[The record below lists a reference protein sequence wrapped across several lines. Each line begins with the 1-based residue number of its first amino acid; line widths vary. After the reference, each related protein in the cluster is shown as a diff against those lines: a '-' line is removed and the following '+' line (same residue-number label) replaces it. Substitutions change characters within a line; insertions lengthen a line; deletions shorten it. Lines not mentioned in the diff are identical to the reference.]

1 MSGVGGPPPVKR
13 YRRSP
18 SPKSSESD
26 ESDSSYTPYVSVKE
40 RKRQQLVS
48 LGVAAKIPLE
58 RASQGREEGDVD
70 SSDSQG
76 LQGQG
81 VHSGVGL
88 LERHVE
94 ETEEDQRT
102 QNRFR
107 TANLKYE
114 TIQDLGGEDRG
125 EGPGSKQD
133 TPEPEA
139 VVQPVPGVSLLEQH
153 KELQEAAERSMET
166 KLELQRKEEARI
178 LESVKETTGL
188 MSVEELAKGVVYTE
202 PIKTSWRAPR
212 FILAMPASRHIRV
225 WKKHNIEVEGD
236 NPPPPL
242 KRFVDMKL
250 APCIIKSLKEKGIL
264 SPSPIQ
270 MAGIPAI
277 LSGRDLIGIAYT
289 GSGKTL
295 VYVLPLIMFC
305 LEQEASLP
313 FESGEGP
320 YGLIICPSRE
330 LAKQIF
336 DTIEFYCRGLPC
348 RLRTCLAI
356 GGMPTNEAMDVIRKG
371 VHMMVCTPGRL
382 MDMLNK
388 KLVSLAVCRYLCL
401 DEADRMIDMGFE
413 EDVRTIFSYFSA
425 QRQTLLFSATMPKK
439 IQDFARS
446 ALVQPILVN
455 VGRAGAASMN
465 ITQEVEF
472 VQPEAKVVYIL
483 ECLRKTPPPV
493 LIFAERK
500 NDVDTIHEYLLLK
513 GCLAVA
519 IHGGKDMEERLRA
532 VAEFKSFK
540 KDILVATD
548 VASKGLD
555 FPEIQ
560 HVINYDMPED
570 IENYVHRIGRTGRG
584 KNQGTATTMI
594 NNKVEENVLADL
606 KHLLLEA
613 QQKIPPFL
621 ASIETEAEVLGDLAG
636 CSYCGGLGHRIT
648 ACPKLESVQNKKA
661 GEVGKRDYLSNTAA
675 DY

>member
-1 MSGVGGPPPVKR
+1 MADPPPVKR

-18 SPKSSESD
+18 TPKSDSE
-26 ESDSSYTPYVSVKE
+26 ESDSEFTPYVSVKE
-40 RKRQQLVS
+40 RRRQQLVS
-48 LGVAAKIPLE
+48 MGLAAK
-58 RASQGREEGDVD
+58 ASPKADRLGALRDDMVEGLNSDQSQSAGEEEGI
-70 SSDSQG
+70 SFSK
-76 LQGQG
+76 
-81 VHSGVGL
+81 
-88 LERHVE
+88 
-94 ETEEDQRT
+94 
-102 QNRFR
+102 
-107 TANLKYE
+107 A
-114 TIQDLGGEDRG
+114 RG
-125 EGPGSKQD
+125 SRGSTPLSKLA
-133 TPEPEA
+133 TPEPEI
-139 VVQPVPGVSLLEQH
+139 VEPVENPTVSLLEQH
-153 KELQEAAERSMET
+153 KELQEAAEKSMET
-166 KLELQRKEEARI
+166 KLEMRRKEEARI
-178 LESVKETTGL
+178 LASVQETTGL
-188 MSVEELAKGVVYTE
+188 MSVEELAKGVVYTD
-202 PIKTSWRAPR
+202 PIKTSWKPPR
-212 FILAMPASRHIRV
+212 HILAMPLERHKRV
-225 WKKHNIEVEGD
+225 CKKHNIEMEGD
-236 NPPPPL
+236 DLTPPL

-250 APCIIKSLKEKGIL
+250 APCVVKSLLEKGIKA
-264 SPSPIQ
+264 PSPIQ

-305 LEQEASLP
+305 LEQEVELP
-313 FESGEGP
+313 FDGGEGP

-330 LAKQIF
+330 LAKQIHE
-336 DTIEFYCRGLPC
+336 TIEYYCEGMRRQGLPT
-348 RLRTCLAI
+348 LRTALAI
-356 GGMPTNEAMDVIRKG
+356 GGVPTNEAMDVIRRG

-388 KLVSLAVCRYLCL
+388 KLVNLGVCRYLCL
-401 DEADRMIDMGFE
+401 DEADRIIDMGFE

-446 ALVQPILVN
+446 ALVKPILVN

-483 ECLRKTPPPV
+483 ECLKKTPPPV

-513 GCLAVA
+513 GCQAVA

-532 VAEFKSFK
+532 VSEFKAFK

-560 HVINYDMPED
+560 HVINYDMPDD

-584 KNQGTATTMI
+584 SAKGTATTMI

-613 QQKIPPFL
+613 KQKIPPFL
-621 ASIETEAEVLGDLAG
+621 ASIVTEAEVSFNLPSSPYSLLFSHRFSETLAAAHIVVG
-636 CSYCGGLGHRIT
+636 WVTESLLVPSSRAST
-648 ACPKLESVQNKKA
+648 TRRLE
-661 GEVGKRDYLSNTAA
+661 R
-675 DY
+675 

>member
-1 MSGVGGPPPVKR
+1 MADPPPVKR

-18 SPKSSESD
+18 TPKSDSE
-26 ESDSSYTPYVSVKE
+26 ESDSEFTPYVSVKE
-40 RKRQQLVS
+40 RRRQQLVS
-48 LGVAAKIPLE
+48 MGLAAK
-58 RASQGREEGDVD
+58 ASPKADRLGALRDDMVEGLNSDQSQSAGEEEGI
-70 SSDSQG
+70 SFSK
-76 LQGQG
+76 
-81 VHSGVGL
+81 
-88 LERHVE
+88 
-94 ETEEDQRT
+94 
-102 QNRFR
+102 
-107 TANLKYE
+107 A
-114 TIQDLGGEDRG
+114 RG
-125 EGPGSKQD
+125 SRGSTPLSKLA
-133 TPEPEA
+133 TPEPEI
-139 VVQPVPGVSLLEQH
+139 VEPVENPTVSLLEQH
-153 KELQEAAERSMET
+153 KELQEAAEKSMET
-166 KLELQRKEEARI
+166 KLEMRRKEEARI
-178 LESVKETTGL
+178 LASVQETTGL
-188 MSVEELAKGVVYTE
+188 MSVEELAKGVVYTD
-202 PIKTSWRAPR
+202 PIKTSWKPPR
-212 FILAMPASRHIRV
+212 HILAMPLERHKRV
-225 WKKHNIEVEGD
+225 CKKHNIEMEGD
-236 NPPPPL
+236 DLTPPL

-250 APCIIKSLKEKGIL
+250 APCVVKSLLEKGIKA
-264 SPSPIQ
+264 PSPIQ

-305 LEQEASLP
+305 LEQEVELP
-313 FESGEGP
+313 FDGGEGP

-330 LAKQIF
+330 LAKQIHE
-336 DTIEFYCRGLPC
+336 TIEYYCEGMRRQGLPT
-348 RLRTCLAI
+348 LRTALAI
-356 GGMPTNEAMDVIRKG
+356 GGVPTNEAMDVIRRG

-388 KLVSLAVCRYLCL
+388 KLVNLGVCRYLCL

-446 ALVQPILVN
+446 ALVKPILVN

-483 ECLRKTPPPV
+483 ECLKKTPPPV

-513 GCLAVA
+513 GCQAVA

-532 VAEFKSFK
+532 VSEFKAFK

-560 HVINYDMPED
+560 HVINYDMPDD

-584 KNQGTATTMI
+584 SAKGTATTMI

-613 QQKIPPFL
+613 KQKIPPFL
-621 ASIETEAEVLGDLAG
+621 ASIVTEAEVSFNLPSFPYSLLFSHRFSETLAAAHIVVG
-636 CSYCGGLGHRIT
+636 WVTESLLVPSSRAST
-648 ACPKLESVQNKKA
+648 TRRLE
-661 GEVGKRDYLSNTAA
+661 R
-675 DY
+675 

>member
-1 MSGVGGPPPVKR
+1 MADPPPVKR

-18 SPKSSESD
+18 TPKSDSE
-26 ESDSSYTPYVSVKE
+26 ESDSEFTPYVSVKE
-40 RKRQQLVS
+40 RRRQQLVS
-48 LGVAAKIPLE
+48 MGLAAK
-58 RASQGREEGDVD
+58 ASPKADRLGALRDDMVEGLNSDQSQSAGEEEGI
-70 SSDSQG
+70 SFSK
-76 LQGQG
+76 
-81 VHSGVGL
+81 
-88 LERHVE
+88 
-94 ETEEDQRT
+94 
-102 QNRFR
+102 
-107 TANLKYE
+107 A
-114 TIQDLGGEDRG
+114 RG
-125 EGPGSKQD
+125 SRGSTPLSKLA
-133 TPEPEA
+133 TPEPEI
-139 VVQPVPGVSLLEQH
+139 VEPVENPTVSLLEQH
-153 KELQEAAERSMET
+153 KELQEAAEKSMET
-166 KLELQRKEEARI
+166 KLEMRRKEEARI
-178 LESVKETTGL
+178 LASVQETTGL
-188 MSVEELAKGVVYTE
+188 MSVEELAKGVVYTD
-202 PIKTSWRAPR
+202 PIKTSWKPPR
-212 FILAMPASRHIRV
+212 HILAMPLERHKRV
-225 WKKHNIEVEGD
+225 CKKHNIEMEGD
-236 NPPPPL
+236 DLTPPL

-250 APCIIKSLKEKGIL
+250 APCVVKSLLEKGIKA
-264 SPSPIQ
+264 PSPIQ

-305 LEQEASLP
+305 LEQEVELP
-313 FESGEGP
+313 FDGGEGP

-330 LAKQIF
+330 LAKQIHE
-336 DTIEFYCRGLPC
+336 TIEYYCEGMRRQGLPT
-348 RLRTCLAI
+348 LRTALAI
-356 GGMPTNEAMDVIRKG
+356 GGVPTNEAMDVIRRG

-388 KLVSLAVCRYLCL
+388 KLVNLGVCRYLCL

-446 ALVQPILVN
+446 ALVKPILVN

-483 ECLRKTPPPV
+483 ECLKKTPPPV

-513 GCLAVA
+513 GCQAVA

-532 VAEFKSFK
+532 VSEFKAFK

-560 HVINYDMPED
+560 HVINYDMPDD

-584 KNQGTATTMI
+584 SATGTATTMI

-613 QQKIPPFL
+613 KQKIPPFL
-621 ASIETEAEVLGDLAG
+621 ASIVTEAEVTFNFPPFPYSLLFSHRFLETLAAALIVVG
-636 CSYCGGLGHRIT
+636 WVTESLLVPSSRVST
-648 ACPKLESVQNKKA
+648 TRRLE
-661 GEVGKRDYLSNTAA
+661 R
-675 DY
+675 

>member
-1 MSGVGGPPPVKR
+1 MADPPPVKR

-18 SPKSSESD
+18 TPKSDSE
-26 ESDSSYTPYVSVKE
+26 ESDSEFTPYVSVKE
-40 RKRQQLVS
+40 RRRQQLVS
-48 LGVAAKIPLE
+48 MGLAAK
-58 RASQGREEGDVD
+58 ASPKADRLGALRDDMVEGLNSDQSQSAGEEEGI
-70 SSDSQG
+70 SFSK
-76 LQGQG
+76 
-81 VHSGVGL
+81 
-88 LERHVE
+88 
-94 ETEEDQRT
+94 
-102 QNRFR
+102 
-107 TANLKYE
+107 A
-114 TIQDLGGEDRG
+114 RG
-125 EGPGSKQD
+125 SRGSTPLSKLA
-133 TPEPEA
+133 TPEPEI
-139 VVQPVPGVSLLEQH
+139 VEPVENPTVSLLEQH
-153 KELQEAAERSMET
+153 KELQEAAEKSMET
-166 KLELQRKEEARI
+166 KLEMRRKEEARI
-178 LESVKETTGL
+178 LASVQETTGL
-188 MSVEELAKGVVYTE
+188 MSVEELAKGVVYTD
-202 PIKTSWRAPR
+202 PIKTSWKPPR
-212 FILAMPASRHIRV
+212 HILAMPLERHKRV
-225 WKKHNIEVEGD
+225 CKKHNIEMEGD
-236 NPPPPL
+236 DLTPPL
-242 KRFVDMKL
+242 KRFIDMKL
-250 APCIIKSLKEKGIL
+250 APCVVKSLLEKGIKA
-264 SPSPIQ
+264 PSPIQ

-305 LEQEASLP
+305 LEQEVELP
-313 FESGEGP
+313 FDGGEGP

-330 LAKQIF
+330 LAKQIHE
-336 DTIEFYCRGLPC
+336 TIEYYCEGMRRQGLPT
-348 RLRTCLAI
+348 LRTALAI
-356 GGMPTNEAMDVIRKG
+356 GGVPTNEAMDVIRRG

-388 KLVSLAVCRYLCL
+388 KLVNLGVCRYLCL

-446 ALVQPILVN
+446 ALVKPILVN

-483 ECLRKTPPPV
+483 ECLKKTPPPV

-513 GCLAVA
+513 GCQAVA

-532 VAEFKSFK
+532 VSEFKAFK

-560 HVINYDMPED
+560 HVINYDMPDD

-584 KNQGTATTMI
+584 SATGTATTMI

-613 QQKIPPFL
+613 KQKIPPFL
-621 ASIETEAEVLGDLAG
+621 ASIVTEAEVSFNLPSSPYSLLFSHRFSETLAAAHIVVG
-636 CSYCGGLGHRIT
+636 WVTESLLVPSSRAST
-648 ACPKLESVQNKKA
+648 TRRLE
-661 GEVGKRDYLSNTAA
+661 R
-675 DY
+675 

>member
-1 MSGVGGPPPVKR
+1 MADPPPVKR

-18 SPKSSESD
+18 TPKSDSE
-26 ESDSSYTPYVSVKE
+26 ESDSEFTPYVSVKE
-40 RKRQQLVS
+40 RRRQQLVS
-48 LGVAAKIPLE
+48 MGLAAK
-58 RASQGREEGDVD
+58 ASPKADRLGALRDDMVEGLNSDQSQSAGEEEGI
-70 SSDSQG
+70 SFSK
-76 LQGQG
+76 
-81 VHSGVGL
+81 
-88 LERHVE
+88 
-94 ETEEDQRT
+94 
-102 QNRFR
+102 
-107 TANLKYE
+107 A
-114 TIQDLGGEDRG
+114 RG
-125 EGPGSKQD
+125 SRGSTPLSKLA
-133 TPEPEA
+133 TPEPEI
-139 VVQPVPGVSLLEQH
+139 VEPVENPTVSLLEQH
-153 KELQEAAERSMET
+153 KELQEAAEKSMET
-166 KLELQRKEEARI
+166 KLEMRRKEEARI
-178 LESVKETTGL
+178 LASVQETTGL
-188 MSVEELAKGVVYTE
+188 MSVEELAKGVVYTD
-202 PIKTSWRAPR
+202 PIKTSWKPPR
-212 FILAMPASRHIRV
+212 HILAMPLERHKRV
-225 WKKHNIEVEGD
+225 CKKHNIEMEGD
-236 NPPPPL
+236 DLTPPL

-250 APCIIKSLKEKGIL
+250 APCVVKSLLEKGIKA
-264 SPSPIQ
+264 PSPIQ

-305 LEQEASLP
+305 LEQEVELP
-313 FESGEGP
+313 FDGGEGP

-330 LAKQIF
+330 LAKQIHE
-336 DTIEFYCRGLPC
+336 TIEYYCEGMRRQGLPT
-348 RLRTCLAI
+348 LRTALAI
-356 GGMPTNEAMDVIRKG
+356 GGVPTNEAMDVIRRG

-388 KLVSLAVCRYLCL
+388 KLVNLGVCRYLCL

-446 ALVQPILVN
+446 ALVKPILVN

-483 ECLRKTPPPV
+483 ECLKKTPPPV

-513 GCLAVA
+513 GCQAVA

-532 VAEFKSFK
+532 VSEFKAFK

-560 HVINYDMPED
+560 HVINYDMPDD

-584 KNQGTATTMI
+584 SATGTATTMI

-613 QQKIPPFL
+613 KQKIPPFL
-621 ASIETEAEVLGDLAG
+621 ASIVTEAEVTFNFPPSPYSLLFSHRFLETLEAAHIVAG
-636 CSYCGGLGHRIT
+636 WVTESLLVPSSRAST
-648 ACPKLESVQNKKA
+648 TRRLE
-661 GEVGKRDYLSNTAA
+661 R
-675 DY
+675 

>member
-1 MSGVGGPPPVKR
+1 MADPPPVKR

-18 SPKSSESD
+18 TPKSDSE
-26 ESDSSYTPYVSVKE
+26 ESDSEFTPYVSVKE
-40 RKRQQLVS
+40 RRRQQLVS
-48 LGVAAKIPLE
+48 MGLAAK
-58 RASQGREEGDVD
+58 ASPKADRLGALRDDMVEGLNSDQSQSAGEEEGI
-70 SSDSQG
+70 SFSK
-76 LQGQG
+76 
-81 VHSGVGL
+81 
-88 LERHVE
+88 
-94 ETEEDQRT
+94 
-102 QNRFR
+102 
-107 TANLKYE
+107 A
-114 TIQDLGGEDRG
+114 RG
-125 EGPGSKQD
+125 SRGSTPLSKLA
-133 TPEPEA
+133 TPEPEI
-139 VVQPVPGVSLLEQH
+139 VEPVENPTVSLLEQH
-153 KELQEAAERSMET
+153 KELQEAAEKSMET
-166 KLELQRKEEARI
+166 KLEMRRKEEARI
-178 LESVKETTGL
+178 LASVQETTGL
-188 MSVEELAKGVVYTE
+188 MSVEELAKGVVYTD
-202 PIKTSWRAPR
+202 PIKTSWKPPR
-212 FILAMPASRHIRV
+212 HILAMPLERHKRV
-225 WKKHNIEVEGD
+225 CKKHNIEMEGD
-236 NPPPPL
+236 DLTPPL

-250 APCIIKSLKEKGIL
+250 APCVVKSLLEKGIKA
-264 SPSPIQ
+264 PSPIQ

-305 LEQEASLP
+305 LEQEVELP
-313 FESGEGP
+313 FDGGEGP

-330 LAKQIF
+330 LAKQIHE
-336 DTIEFYCRGLPC
+336 TIEYYCEGMRRQGLPT
-348 RLRTCLAI
+348 LRTALAI
-356 GGMPTNEAMDVIRKG
+356 GGVPTNEAMDVIRRG

-388 KLVSLAVCRYLCL
+388 KLVNLGVCRYLCL

-446 ALVQPILVN
+446 ALVKPILVN

-483 ECLRKTPPPV
+483 ECLKKTPPPV

-513 GCLAVA
+513 GCQAVA

-532 VAEFKSFK
+532 VSEFKAFK

-560 HVINYDMPED
+560 HVINYDMPDD

-584 KNQGTATTMI
+584 SATGTATTMI

-613 QQKIPPFL
+613 KQKIPPFL
-621 ASIETEAEVLGDLAG
+621 ASIVTEAEVTFNFPPSPYSLLFSHRFSETLAAAHIVAG
-636 CSYCGGLGHRIT
+636 WVTESLLVPSSRAST
-648 ACPKLESVQNKKA
+648 TRRLE
-661 GEVGKRDYLSNTAA
+661 R
-675 DY
+675 

>member
-1 MSGVGGPPPVKR
+1 MADPPPVKR

-18 SPKSSESD
+18 TPKSDSE
-26 ESDSSYTPYVSVKE
+26 ESDSEFTPYVSVKE
-40 RKRQQLVS
+40 RRRQQLVS
-48 LGVAAKIPLE
+48 MGLAAK
-58 RASQGREEGDVD
+58 ASPKADRLGALRDDMVEGLNSDQSQSAGEEEGI
-70 SSDSQG
+70 SFSK
-76 LQGQG
+76 
-81 VHSGVGL
+81 
-88 LERHVE
+88 
-94 ETEEDQRT
+94 
-102 QNRFR
+102 
-107 TANLKYE
+107 A
-114 TIQDLGGEDRG
+114 RG
-125 EGPGSKQD
+125 SRGSTPLSKLA
-133 TPEPEA
+133 TPEPEI
-139 VVQPVPGVSLLEQH
+139 VEPVENPTVSLLEQH
-153 KELQEAAERSMET
+153 KELQEAAEKSMET
-166 KLELQRKEEARI
+166 KLEMRRKEEARI
-178 LESVKETTGL
+178 LASVQETTGL
-188 MSVEELAKGVVYTE
+188 MSVEEVAKGVVYTD
-202 PIKTSWRAPR
+202 PIKTSWKPPR
-212 FILAMPASRHIRV
+212 HILAMPLERHKRV
-225 WKKHNIEVEGD
+225 CKKHNIEMEGD
-236 NPPPPL
+236 DLTPPL

-250 APCIIKSLKEKGIL
+250 APCVVKSLLEKGIKA
-264 SPSPIQ
+264 PSPIQ

-305 LEQEASLP
+305 LEQEVELP
-313 FESGEGP
+313 FDGGEGP

-330 LAKQIF
+330 LAKQIHE
-336 DTIEFYCRGLPC
+336 TIEYYCEGMRRQGLPT
-348 RLRTCLAI
+348 LRTALAI
-356 GGMPTNEAMDVIRKG
+356 GGVPTNEAMDVIRRG

-388 KLVSLAVCRYLCL
+388 KLVNLGVCRYLCL

-446 ALVQPILVN
+446 ALVKPILVN

-483 ECLRKTPPPV
+483 ECLKKTPPPV

-513 GCLAVA
+513 GCQAVA

-532 VAEFKSFK
+532 VSEFKAFK

-560 HVINYDMPED
+560 HVINYDMPDD

-584 KNQGTATTMI
+584 SATGTATTMI

-613 QQKIPPFL
+613 KQKIPPFL
-621 ASIETEAEVLGDLAG
+621 ASIVTEAEVTFNFPPSPYSLLFSHRFLETLAAAHIAVG
-636 CSYCGGLGHRIT
+636 WVTESLLVPSSRAST
-648 ACPKLESVQNKKA
+648 TRRLE
-661 GEVGKRDYLSNTAA
+661 R
-675 DY
+675 

>member
-1 MSGVGGPPPVKR
+1 MSEPPVKR

-18 SPKSSESD
+18 SPGSGDDD
-26 ESDSSYTPYVSVKE
+26 EEEDFTPYVSVKE
-40 RKRQQLVS
+40 RRRQQLVR
-48 LGVAAKIPLE
+48 LGRVVGDVQVKGRVRTLKEEEKSEISSDQNSE
-58 RASQGREEGDVD
+58 GEASGGNNSKDGTPDLSRREEEF
-70 SSDSQG
+70 
-76 LQGQG
+76 
-81 VHSGVGL
+81 
-88 LERHVE
+88 LEK
-94 ETEEDQRT
+94 
-102 QNRFR
+102 N
-107 TANLKYE
+107 K
-114 TIQDLGGEDRG
+114 
-125 EGPGSKQD
+125 
-133 TPEPEA
+133 
-139 VVQPVPGVSLLEQH
+139 GVSLLEQH
-153 KELQEAAERSMET
+153 KELQEIAEERKESVVE
-166 KLELQRKEEARI
+166 KQRKEEEKI
-178 LESVKETTGL
+178 LASVAETTAL
-188 MSVEELAKGVVYTE
+188 MGVSELASGVVYTE
-202 PIKTSWRAPR
+202 PIKTSWTPPR
-212 FILAMPASRHIRV
+212 YILAMPPARHARV
-225 WKKHNIEVEGD
+225 CKKYCIDVDGVD
-236 NPPPPL
+236 PPPPL
-242 KRFVDMKL
+242 KTFQDMKFH
-250 APCIIKSLKEKGIL
+250 AGIISGLEKKGIL
-264 SPSPIQ
+264 KPSPIQ
-270 MAGIPAI
+270 MAGIPAV

-305 LEQEASLP
+305 LEQEARLP
-313 FESGEGP
+313 FISGEGP

-330 LAKQIF
+330 LAKQICE
-336 DTIEFYCRGLPC
+336 TIEQFTSGLKHMGLPG
-348 RLRTCLAI
+348 LRTCLAI
-356 GGMPTNEAMDVIRKG
+356 GGVPSNEAMDVIRKG
-371 VHMMVCTPGRL
+371 CHMMVATPGRL

-388 KLVSLAVCRYLCL
+388 KMVRLDVCRYFCM

-413 EDVRTIFSYFSA
+413 EDVRTIFSYFSG

-439 IQDFARS
+439 IQNFARS
-446 ALVQPILVN
+446 ALVRPITVN

-465 ITQEVEF
+465 IVQEVEF
-472 VQPEAKVVYIL
+472 IQPEAKIVYIL
-483 ECLRKTPPPV
+483 ECLRKTAPPV

-584 KNQGTATTMI
+584 KSTGVATTMI
-594 NNKVEENVLADL
+594 NNKVEMAVLADL

-613 QQKIPPFL
+613 KQKVPPFL
-621 ASIETEAEVLGDLAG
+621 ASLETETDQLNEAGMTEGG

-648 ACPKLESVQNKKA
+648 ACPKLEAVQNKKA
-661 GEVGKRDYLSNTAA
+661 GEVGKRDYLASNAA

>member
-1 MSGVGGPPPVKR
+1 MSDPPPVKR

-18 SPKSSESD
+18 TPKSDSE
-26 ESDSSYTPYVSVKE
+26 ESDSEFTPYVSVKE
-40 RKRQQLVS
+40 RRRQQLVS
-48 LGVAAKIPLE
+48 MGLAAK
-58 RASQGREEGDVD
+58 ASPKSDRLSSLRDDMVEGVNSDQSQSAGEEEGI
-70 SSDSQG
+70 SFSK
-76 LQGQG
+76 
-81 VHSGVGL
+81 
-88 LERHVE
+88 
-94 ETEEDQRT
+94 
-102 QNRFR
+102 
-107 TANLKYE
+107 A
-114 TIQDLGGEDRG
+114 RG
-125 EGPGSKQD
+125 SRGTTPLSKLA
-133 TPEPEA
+133 TPEPEI
-139 VVQPVPGVSLLEQH
+139 VEVQENPTVSLLEQH
-153 KELQEAAERSMET
+153 KELQEAAEKSMET
-166 KLELQRKEEARI
+166 KLELRRKEEARI
-178 LESVKETTGL
+178 LASVQETTGL
-188 MSVEELAKGVVYTE
+188 MSVEELAKGVVYTD
-202 PIKTSWRAPR
+202 PIKTSWKPPR
-212 FILAMPASRHIRV
+212 HILAMPLERHKRV
-225 WKKHNIEVEGD
+225 CKKHNIEMEGD
-236 NPPPPL
+236 DLTPPL
-242 KRFVDMKL
+242 KRFIDMKL
-250 APCIIKSLKEKGIL
+250 APCVIKSLTEKGIKA
-264 SPSPIQ
+264 PSPIQ

-277 LSGRDLIGIAYT
+277 LSGRDLIGVAYT

-305 LEQEASLP
+305 LEQEVELP
-313 FESGEGP
+313 FDGGEGP

-330 LAKQIF
+330 LAKQIHE
-336 DTIEFYCRGLPC
+336 TIEYYCEGMRKQGLPT
-348 RLRTCLAI
+348 LRTALAI
-356 GGMPTNEAMDVIRKG
+356 GGVPTNEAMDVIRRG

-388 KLVSLAVCRYLCL
+388 KLVNLKVCRYLCL

-446 ALVQPILVN
+446 ALVKPILVN
-455 VGRAGAASMN
+455 VGRAGAAGLN

-513 GCLAVA
+513 GCQAVA

-532 VAEFKSFK
+532 VSEFKSFK

-560 HVINYDMPED
+560 HVINYDMPDD

-584 KNQGTATTMI
+584 SSTGTATTMI

-613 QQKIPPFL
+613 KQKIPPFL
-621 ASIETEAEVLGDLAG
+621 ASIVTEAEVTLLPIMFCPILIHFAHFVLGSWRSWRLHLLWWIG
-636 CSYCGGLGHRIT
+636 SQNHCL
-648 ACPKLESVQNKKA
+648 PKT
-661 GEVGKRDYLSNTAA
+661 GECQQQEGWRG
-675 DY
+675 

>member
-1 MSGVGGPPPVKR
+1 MADPPPVKR

-18 SPKSSESD
+18 TPKSDSE
-26 ESDSSYTPYVSVKE
+26 ESDSEFTPYVSVKE
-40 RKRQQLVS
+40 RRRQQLVS
-48 LGVAAKIPLE
+48 MGLAAK
-58 RASQGREEGDVD
+58 ASPKADRLGALRDDMVEGLNSDQSQSAGEEEGI
-70 SSDSQG
+70 SFSK
-76 LQGQG
+76 
-81 VHSGVGL
+81 
-88 LERHVE
+88 
-94 ETEEDQRT
+94 
-102 QNRFR
+102 
-107 TANLKYE
+107 A
-114 TIQDLGGEDRG
+114 RG
-125 EGPGSKQD
+125 SRGSTPLSKLA
-133 TPEPEA
+133 TPEPEI
-139 VVQPVPGVSLLEQH
+139 VEPVENPTVSLLEQH
-153 KELQEAAERSMET
+153 KELQEAAEKSMET
-166 KLELQRKEEARI
+166 KLEMRRKEEARI
-178 LESVKETTGL
+178 LASVQETTGL
-188 MSVEELAKGVVYTE
+188 MSVEELAKGVVYTD
-202 PIKTSWRAPR
+202 PIKTSWKPPR
-212 FILAMPASRHIRV
+212 HILAMPLERHKRV
-225 WKKHNIEVEGD
+225 CKKHNIEMEGD
-236 NPPPPL
+236 DLTPPL

-250 APCIIKSLKEKGIL
+250 APCVVKSLLEKGIKA
-264 SPSPIQ
+264 PSPIQ

-305 LEQEASLP
+305 LEQEVELP
-313 FESGEGP
+313 FDGGEGP

-330 LAKQIF
+330 LAKQIHE
-336 DTIEFYCRGLPC
+336 TIEYYCEGMRRQGLPT
-348 RLRTCLAI
+348 LRTALAI
-356 GGMPTNEAMDVIRKG
+356 GGVPTNEAMDVIRRG

-388 KLVSLAVCRYLCL
+388 KLVNLGVCRYLCL

-446 ALVQPILVN
+446 ALVKPILVN

-483 ECLRKTPPPV
+483 ECLKKTPPPV

-513 GCLAVA
+513 GCQAVA

-532 VAEFKSFK
+532 VSEFKAFK

-560 HVINYDMPED
+560 HVINYDMPDD

-584 KNQGTATTMI
+584 SATGTATTMI

-613 QQKIPPFL
+613 KQKIPPFL
-621 ASIETEAEVLGDLAG
+621 ASIVTEAEVSFNLPSSPYSLLFSHRFSETLAAAHIVAG
-636 CSYCGGLGHRIT
+636 WATESLLVPSSRAST
-648 ACPKLESVQNKKA
+648 TRRLE
-661 GEVGKRDYLSNTAA
+661 R
-675 DY
+675 